1 MKTVKVYSIEKGT
14 HIVHNGETKEVLT
27 NREYENNRTYNV
39 VEFVNGGVHLVSRK
53 IVLRLP
59 TVLELKEYR
68 KNNPKFV
75 CNGRTFNTHDEAVQ
89 FVVSMEMN
97 GVSTSP
103 IQKR

>member
-39 VEFVNGGVHLVSRK
+39 VEFVNGEEDLVSRK